1 MFTAPPHPAYCTA
14 WPRSWSNDLAG
25 WAGATPMN
33 NDERQLIQV
42 KMIKD
47 DSETADYTKV
57 WIYRNMVYA
66 YPWFTQ
72 VRKIL
77 DDPAYA
83 PWFMMFS
90 GKGNYTSPD
99 CDHDCESSQREC
111 CRARLSLHL
120 SYDECAPPVVPA
132 RRRPSAVHEVLP
144 HPDGYAEAKR
154 HLLEERRRSK
164 RRLRPLYDQGSWHGL
179 RLWHEALR
187 IL

>member
-1 MFTAPPHPAYCTA
+1 M
-14 WPRSWSNDLAG
+14 
-25 WAGATPMN
+25 
-33 NDERQLIQV
+33 
-42 KMIKD
+42 
-47 DSETADYTKV
+47 
-57 WIYRNMVYA
+57 
-66 YPWFTQ
+66 
-72 VRKIL
+72 RKIL

-99 CDHDCESSQREC
+99 CDMIVSLINASAAAG
-111 CRARLSLHL
+111 ARLSLRL
-120 SYDECAPPVVPA
+120 WYDECAPPIVPA

-154 HLLEERRRSK
+154 HLLEERRTSQ
-164 RRLRPLYDQGSWHGL
+164 RRLRPLHDQGSWHGL